1 MKLPKLLLVLTQIIS
16 GPVIETLEDE
26 NLSLDFI
33 LNTHHHLDHV
43 GANLEL
49 KNMVVKLSEVREIV
63 LESQELI

>member
-1 MKLPKLLLVLTQIIS
+1 M
-16 GPVIETLEDE
+16 IETLEDE

-49 KNMVVKLSEVREIV
+49 KKNMVVKLSEVREIV